1 MTKKLSVL
9 SLSNLVR
16 TSLISRLHS
25 ALDRFNIFQVSA
37 PHPVEKM
44 KNNYEKVNLLIKNL
58 FRFNLLF
65 IFF

>member
-16 TSLISRLHS
+16 TSSISRLHS

-37 PHPVEKM
+37 PHPVLVNMYYIYNM
-44 KNNYEKVNLLIKNL
+44 KLYIIEI
-58 FRFNLLF
+58 
-65 IFF
+65 IY